1 MGRMRPAWYY
11 QRQAD
16 QAEARANYFRNRQPP
31 PEGQAVQ
38 SRGPAVTA
46 YYRSLLVKD
55 GTEHRVF
62 STSVYQDT
70 ITRLPLADAGLLTT
84 LPAGTSARPLRK
96 SGVRP
101 TKIHWYSGNANATVV
116 RTQWNSAWVRYYDAT
131 GRSHFSIPF
140 SEATGAFGPEQLTD
154 QFELLFGTGGSRRAL
169 IGAQN
174 GRAYIEFERA
184 SISALS

>member
-1 MGRMRPAWYY
+1 MARMRPAWYY

-31 PEGQAVQ
+31 PDGQAVQ
-38 SRGPAVTA
+38 SRGAATTA
-46 YYRSLLVKD
+46 YYRSLLIKD
-55 GTEHRVF
+55 GTEHRIF
-62 STSVYQDT
+62 RTSVYQDT
-70 ITRLPLADAGLLTT
+70 ITRLPLADAGLLAT
-84 LPAGTSARPLRK
+84 LPVDTSALPLRG
-96 SGVRP
+96 SGVKP
-101 TKIHWYSGNANATVV
+101 SKIHWYSGNAAPTVV
-116 RTQWNSAWVRYYDAT
+116 RTAWNSSWVRYYDAA

-140 SEATGAFGPEQLTD
+140 SETTGAFGPEDLMG
-154 QFELLFGTGGSRRAL
+154 QFELLFGEGGSRRAL